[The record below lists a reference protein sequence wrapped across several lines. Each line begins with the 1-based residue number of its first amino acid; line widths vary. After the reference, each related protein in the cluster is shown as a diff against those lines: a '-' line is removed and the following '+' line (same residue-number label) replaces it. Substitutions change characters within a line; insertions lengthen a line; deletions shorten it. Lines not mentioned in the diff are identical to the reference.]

1 MEGSLHSLMEQVSQR
16 LEALL
21 VFVWIQDDGNK
32 LRKQKVESMGQI
44 ARKRERWRKKE
55 AVLGKS
61 IAPRMETL
69 FPQEQFLLVA
79 RGK

>member
-1 MEGSLHSLMEQVSQR
+1 
-16 LEALL
+16 
-21 VFVWIQDDGNK
+21 
-32 LRKQKVESMGQI
+32 MGQI

-55 AVLGKS
+55 AVLGKN

-79 RGK
+79 RGKEREYPASLLSLQRKPF